1 MTERVTLDVDVIQ
14 SIEEVRRRHEND
26 DAVFNEIVE
35 GKTREYHAEVLRN
48 YFNGSF
54 SILMKALING
64 YTQKKTPEEHVRD
77 YYNFLSTEARN
88 TEKPEDQRK
97 SVDDERTGLRMTLKL
112 LGIKIEGVNA

>member
-1 MTERVTLDVDVIQ
+1 MTVRVTLDRDLIQ
-14 SIEEVRRRHEND
+14 SIEEVRHRHENN

-77 YYNFLSTEARN
+77 YYNFLTEEISNEVRLP
-88 TEKPEDQRK
+88 TQRK
-97 SVDDERTGLRMTLKL
+97 EFTDEKKGVEMTLKL
-112 LGIKIEGVNA
+112 LEVNIEGVNA